1 MVQASNGSSSNIHNV
16 VFVSSKSTSSTNEVS
31 TSHGVSTSSGNNSHR
46 EGFSLYTDELMFSFF
61 ANQSSALQLD
71 HEDLEQVMRRKLQF
85 DAKEPVGFDKTK
97 VKCFNCHKTWHFARE
112 CRSKGNQEGRRRDA
126 GNTGYKSKDNGRRSG
141 KQEESKALVTV
152 DGDGVDW
159 TGHPEEE

>member
-46 EGFSLYTDELMFSFF
+46 EGFSLYTDELKFSFY

-71 HEDLEQVMRRKLQF
+71 HEDLEQ
-85 DAKEPVGFDKTK
+85 DEP
-97 VKCFNCHKTWHFARE
+97 
-112 CRSKGNQEGRRRDA
+112 
-126 GNTGYKSKDNGRRSG
+126 
-141 KQEESKALVTV
+141 KALVTI
-152 DGDGVDW
+152 DGDVINW
-159 TGHPEEE
+159 SGHAKKDTENYAFIAYSTSNLGLDNE